1 MELGQRLAAA
11 RAERGWSLADAQ
23 RSTDIRLKYLE
34 ALERGDLDALPGWA
48 YARAFVRTYARALG
62 LDADKLVAEFEAE
75 APAPPEEMEIEP
87 IGLPPARR
95 FPARRVALAGVTLAA
110 VALVAWAATSSHSK
124 KSPPAQASP
133 PPRTVAARQTQPP
146 PTTVQVTTTTTAT
159 TTTQPVSTTLVV
171 RATRGRC
178 WLIVRAGGTASGA
191 VLYEGTLSPGE
202 TKTFAEP
209 NLWIR
214 FGAPSAVD
222 VTRGGKSVSGV
233 DGSSPVDVVA

>member
-23 RSTDIRLKYLE
+23 RGTDIRLKYLE
-34 ALERGDLDALPGWA
+34 ALERGDLEALPGWA

-62 LDADKLVAEFEAE
+62 LDADGLVAEFEVE
-75 APAPPEEMEIEP
+75 APPPPEEMEIEP
-87 IGLPPARR
+87 VGLPTARH
-95 FPARRVALAGVTLAA
+95 FPAGRFAFAAVTLGAI
-110 VALVAWAATSSHSK
+110 ALVAWAATSSHSK
-124 KSPPAQASP
+124 KSPPAQVAP
-133 PPRTVAARQTQPP
+133 PPRTVASPP
-146 PTTVQVTTTTTAT
+146 AQVPQSTQVTTTTTKPVNAT
-159 TTTQPVSTTLVV
+159 LIV

-178 WLIVRAGGTASGA
+178 WLIVRAGGTANGA
-191 VLYEGTLSPGE
+191 VIYEGTLDPGE
-202 TKTFAEP
+202 TKTFSKP

-233 DGSSPVDVVA
+233 DGSSPIDVVA

>member
-1 MELGQRLAAA
+1 MDFGARLAAA

-48 YARAFVRTYARALG
+48 YARAFVRTYARALS
-62 LDADKLVAEFEAE
+62 LDADRLVAEFEE
-75 APAPPEEMEIEP
+75 AAPPPPEEMEIEP

-95 FPARRVALAGVTLAA
+95 FPAGRVALGAIGLCA
-110 VALVAWAATSSHSK
+110 VALVAWAALSSHSK
-124 KSPPAQASP
+124 KSPPVQVSP
-133 PPRTVAARQTQPP
+133 PPRTVASQPVQPSPP
-146 PTTVQVTTTTTAT
+146 PPSVQVTTTTTQQLSA
-159 TTTQPVSTTLVV
+159 TLVV
-171 RATRGRC
+171 RARGRC
-178 WLIVRAGGTASGA
+178 WLIVRAGGTANGA
-191 VLYEGTLSPGE
+191 VLYEGTLDAGE

-233 DGSSPVDVVA
+233 DGSSPIDVVA

>member
-1 MELGQRLAAA
+1 MELGARLAAA

-34 ALERGDLDALPGWA
+34 ALERGDLDSLPGWA

-62 LDADKLVAEFEAE
+62 LDADQLVAEFEE
-75 APAPPEEMEIEP
+75 AAPPPAEEMEIEP

-95 FPARRVALAGVTLAA
+95 FPARRVAFGVVALGT
-110 VALVAWAATSSHSK
+110 VALVVWAATSSHSK
-124 KSPPAQASP
+124 KSPPTKASP
-133 PPRTVAARQTQPP
+133 PPRAVAPQPSPESPP
-146 PTTVQVTTTTTAT
+146 PGAQVTTTTTQQASAT
-159 TTTQPVSTTLVV
+159 LIV

-178 WLIVRAGGTASGA
+178 WLIVRADGSANGD
-191 VLYEGTLSPGE
+191 VLYEGTLDAGE
-202 TKTFAEP
+202 SKTFSEP

-233 DGSSPVDVVA
+233 DGSSPIDVVA

>member
-1 MELGQRLAAA
+1 MHLGARLAAA

-23 RSTDIRLKYLE
+23 RGTDIRLKYLE

-48 YARAFVRTYARALG
+48 YARAFVRTYARALS
-62 LDADKLVAEFEAE
+62 LDADQLVAEFEQA
-75 APAPPEEMEIEP
+75 APPEEMEIEP

-95 FPARRVALAGVTLAA
+95 FPVRRAVLGAIGLCT

-124 KSPPAQASP
+124 KSPPAQVSP
-133 PPRTVAARQTQPP
+133 PPRTVASQPAQPP
-146 PTTVQVTTTTTAT
+146 PPGVQVTTTTQQVRA
-159 TTTQPVSTTLVV
+159 TLVV
-171 RATRGRC
+171 RARGRC
-178 WLIVRAGGTASGA
+178 WLIVRAGGTPNGT
-191 VLYEGTLSPGE
+191 VLYEGTLDPGE

-233 DGSSPVDVVA
+233 DGSSPIDVVA